1 MIKSE
6 YIKEKVK
13 LYLPKFFQNK
23 LLKKAILKF
32 KNEASILCYHRIIPS
47 DLIKGKSPLNN
58 LIVSTEMFEKQ
69 IIHLKNKYNIV
80 PLDKLFVSDLS
91 NKVALTFDDGYRDN
105 LIYAYPILKK
115 YDVPATIFITTSFM
129 NSKPVLWWDSLW
141 KSLKNYRKIDINFK
155 NDNIKY
161 EIKSF
166 YDRVYVYKKLRK
178 YFLNL
183 NTIDKS
189 NFIKKISYLNLES
202 DVFLT
207 WDDVI
212 NLSKTDII
220 TIGAHTLNHPSL
232 SSISS
237 NEAFDEIYK
246 SKKIIEKK
254 INKDVNQFA
263 YPFGSYNECST
274 REFDL
279 VKKAGFSL
287 AVTTN
292 NNVFN
297 LSKNSK
303 FSLPRITV
311 IDNSINSFDLQ
322 LSGYDNFINFIGS
335 KL

>member
-1 MIKSE
+1 
-6 YIKEKVK
+6 
-13 LYLPKFFQNK
+13 
-23 LLKKAILKF
+23 
-32 KNEASILCYHRIIPS
+32 
-47 DLIKGKSPLNN
+47 
-58 LIVSTEMFEKQ
+58 
-69 IIHLKNKYNIV
+69 
-80 PLDKLFVSDLS
+80 KLFVSDLS